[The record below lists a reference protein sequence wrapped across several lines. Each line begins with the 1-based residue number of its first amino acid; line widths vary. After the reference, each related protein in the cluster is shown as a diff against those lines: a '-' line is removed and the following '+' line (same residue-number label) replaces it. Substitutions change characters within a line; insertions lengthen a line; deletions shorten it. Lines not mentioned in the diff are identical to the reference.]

1 MGLAHLFSLEV
12 RRYPFLRGDLFLG
25 FNYDLYYPEWLHVC
39 CTSTSRPCGSDRT
52 LWSWYA
58 LRTLGTL
65 LSVRPLRAR
74 MTVLPVGARVT
85 RRPLQSRVAGRA
97 GVPGSAR
104 GSLWAGALVGLAVPV
119 LAVLA
124 LALLAVVGGGH
135 VDDPVSRLRADAV
148 LNVRA
153 VEQRRCCQIFSSEV
167 G

>member
-1 MGLAHLFSLEV
+1 
-12 RRYPFLRGDLFLG
+12 
-25 FNYDLYYPEWLHVC
+25 
-39 CTSTSRPCGSDRT
+39 
-52 LWSWYA
+52 
-58 LRTLGTL
+58 
-65 LSVRPLRAR
+65 

-135 VDDPVSRLRADAV
+135 VDDSVPRLRADAK
-148 LNVRA
+148 LSVRA
-153 VEQRRCCQIFSSEV
+153 VEQTNSVVPDFRTRLSERSICS
-167 G
+167 